1 MRSNFAVAKTN
12 DMANFFHNIRNYLA
26 SKNHI
31 LRTNPHMYIPNWDV
45 CAHKFGET
53 IYLNAVE
60 LITDI
65 YSEVIWTSVDTPKFR
80 AWRDWVNRNGQRILV
95 QLQRVKGYTVIGYKL
110 IPQADGTTTYTFYEL
125 GEDKY
130 RTRTVGD
137 KEVVECLDDGQLFYV
152 LREPT
157 FEATGKGSHEWCEP
171 YIKMLDAVL
180 NGSTTIAERLGAYVV
195 MSPKTDNFGGIL
207 TEGDK
212 KDIED
217 VLQKEYGMLSRQ
229 KQIMLLNRPMDV
241 QVVSLA
247 AVDVKMKDKANLA
260 ILAIADRLKVPANQ
274 LSIIDGGQAKAFAN
288 GSEYRE
294 GDIAKYRTFRRLLNA
309 TFYDMATELGMQ
321 VNYTI
326 ENEPKT
332 VQNQTIENNE

>member
-1 MRSNFAVAKTN
+1 
-12 DMANFFHNIRNYLA
+12 MANFFTNIRNFIGN
-26 SKNHI
+26 KNHI
-31 LRTNPHMYIPNWDV
+31 LRQVGGGYIPDWSITT
-45 CAHKFGET
+45 HRFGET
-53 IYLNAVE
+53 VYLNAVE
-60 LITDI
+60 LVTDI
-65 YSEVIWTSVDTPKFR
+65 YAEVIWTSVDTPKFR

-95 QLQRVKGYTVIGYKL
+95 QLQRGKGYAVIGYSL
-110 IPQADGTTTYTFYEL
+110 IPQADGTTTYSFYEL
-125 GEDKY
+125 GENKY

-137 KEVVECLDDGQLFYV
+137 KEVVECLDEGQLFYV

-207 TEGDK
+207 TESDK
-212 KDIED
+212 KDIEE

-229 KQIMLLNRPMDV
+229 KQIMLLNRPMDA

-274 LSIIDGGQAKAFAN
+274 LAIIDGGQAKAFAN